1 MLLGMVLCVC
11 AQNDAALQPG
21 IGPRMNARERL
32 QRLTLVTPAYRK
44 EALRLLIEEVNRVA
58 KELQLPE
65 KLPIT
70 ESNLTASYL
79 SPPNM
84 AGRVPGFGNLST
96 SNYVY
101 FVTVGNKFSFLERT
115 HLAEEQEQ
123 LEKQFLW
130 PISRMDTN
138 AAYQVATQL
147 LVAASIDVKALN
159 RDCSAHILPLI
170 PDGEGGNRFVP
181 IYTVYWMKR
190 DQVGSIA
197 EVEFVEPTK
206 TILQMRVMKSE
217 YILRKPLVITNLDFL
232 LSQTNTP
239 AGK

>member
-84 AGRVPGFGNLST
+84 AGRVPGFGNIST

-115 HLAEEQEQ
+115 HE
-123 LEKQFLW
+123 
-130 PISRMDTN
+130 
-138 AAYQVATQL
+138 V
-147 LVAASIDVKALN
+147 ASIKRTEKLVHFVNCLGVQSQRENDSPARYGCAGGCRSFQCN
-159 RDCSAHILPLI
+159 RIF
-170 PDGEGGNRFVP
+170 RF
-181 IYTVYWMKR
+181 
-190 DQVGSIA
+190 
-197 EVEFVEPTK
+197 EPRCDWQTPTGK
-206 TILQMRVMKSE
+206 PVRV
-217 YILRKPLVITNLDFL
+217 
-232 LSQTNTP
+232 
-239 AGK
+239 